1 LNTSRRRRRWEWS
14 SPRNRRNGKILLGV
28 IGTGLV
34 GFMIGYAVIALVVFR
49 GSNRPDVVSVPELRE
64 LPSEEAR
71 SRLSR
76 LGLVMVLA
84 DSLPNPDVPQ
94 GAVLAQSPLAGREVL
109 PGSGVRVILSAG
121 RERRTVA
128 DVSGMGRAQGLRIL
142 EALGFTVE
150 EVEESSTLAAGRIVG
165 TEPAEGTVLSVSSPI
180 RVTISSGPPLALV
193 PEVVGL
199 TEAEARSAI
208 QGAGF
213 RVGEVNYAFR
223 ITDAG
228 LVLRQFPAA
237 GDSAR
242 VGGGIELR
250 VATDSW
256 SQEDP

>member
-1 LNTSRRRRRWEWS
+1 M
-14 SPRNRRNGKILLGV
+14 LGV

-34 GFMIGYAVIALVVFR
+34 SFIIGYALIAVVVFR
-49 GSNRPDVVSVPELRE
+49 GSNRPDVVAVPELRE

-109 PGSGVRVILSAG
+109 PGSGVRIILSAG

-128 DVSGMGRAQGLRIL
+128 DVSGMGRAHAVRML
-142 EALGFTVE
+142 EALGFMVEVVE
-150 EVEESSTLAAGRIVG
+150 ETAPLAAGRVVG
-165 TEPAEGTVLSVSSPI
+165 TEPAAGTVLPAAS
-180 RVTISSGPPLALV
+180 RVQLTVSSGPPLAQV
-193 PEVVGL
+193 PQVVGL
-199 TEAEARSAI
+199 TEAAARSAI
-208 QGAGF
+208 QSAGF
-213 RVGEVNYAFR
+213 RVGEVNYEFR
-223 ITDAG
+223 FTDVG
-228 LVLRQFPAA
+228 LVIRQSPAA

-242 VGGGIELR
+242 VGGGVELR
-250 VATDSW
+250 VATDTW